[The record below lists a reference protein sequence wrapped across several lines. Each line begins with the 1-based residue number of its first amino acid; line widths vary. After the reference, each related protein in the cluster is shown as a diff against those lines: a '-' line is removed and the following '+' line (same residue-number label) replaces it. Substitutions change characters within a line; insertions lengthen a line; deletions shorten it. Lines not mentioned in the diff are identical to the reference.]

1 MPREIRSAPLRYG
14 LALASFALILL
25 LSFAL
30 QRFLPF
36 RVDLTFLII
45 IAMIASAWYLGRGP
59 GLLFAVVFEATL
71 DYFAAAPLSMRSSI
85 IIVNRLILFVSLV
98 WFASSRRKVEKRL
111 REQREW
117 LEVTLASIGDA
128 VIATDV
134 KGSVIFINPIAES
147 LTGRSMPE
155 AANKP
160 LNEIFMIINEETREP
175 VESPFSTVM
184 REGIV
189 VGLANHSI
197 LVTNDDREIPIEDSG
212 APIRDPDGKIFGVI
226 VVFHDV
232 SERRQAERE
241 RESLL
246 EREQVA
252 RSEAETANRLK
263 DEFLATV
270 SHELRTPLSAILG
283 WSSMLNSGQV
293 SEEIARNALSI
304 IERNAKAQAG
314 IISDILDVSRIIT
327 GKLHIDPQ
335 LVELGPIIN
344 AVVDTQRLAASAKGI
359 SLTVAI
365 DPSVGLVA
373 GDPDR
378 LQQVIWNL
386 VSNAIK
392 FTPREGRIEVRLD
405 LVDGQVQVTVS
416 DTGKGIDKEFIPYV
430 FERFRQADSSTTR
443 AHGGLG
449 LGLAIVRHLVELHGG
464 SVAAESAGEDRGA
477 VFKVRLPAA
486 DVAGLAGVNLKSELT
501 VPEEPS
507 QVQAALPD
515 LTGWRVLVVDDE
527 PDTLEVVRIMLAQ
540 FGAEVRVAASSNG
553 ALEAFVEWQ
562 PDVLVSDVGMP
573 DQDGYDLITKVRA
586 LSPEQGGDTPAAA
599 LTAHV
604 GDEDRV
610 RALAAG
616 YQAHIKKPVDPRTLG
631 AAVLGLG
638 KREKKTTSKVL

>member
-1 MPREIRSAPLRYG
+1 MPTEIRSAPLRYG
-14 LALASFALILL
+14 LALATFALILL

-59 GLLFAVVFEATL
+59 GLLFALVFEATL
-71 DYFAAAPLSMRSSI
+71 DYFAAAPLSMRSSVI
-85 IIVNRLILFVSLV
+85 IFNRLVLFVSLV
-98 WFASSRRKVEKRL
+98 IFASSRRNVEKRL

-117 LEVTLASIGDA
+117 LKVTLASIGDA

-147 LTGRSMPE
+147 LTGWSMPP

-160 LNEIFMIINEETREP
+160 LNQIFRIINEETREP
-175 VESPFSTVM
+175 VENPFSTVM

-189 VGLANHSI
+189 VGLANHTI
-197 LVTNDDREIPIEDSG
+197 LVTKDGREIPIEDSG
-212 APIRDPDGKIFGVI
+212 APIRDADGKIIGVI

-232 SERRQAERE
+232 SERRQDERE
-241 RESLL
+241 RELLL

-252 RSEAETANRLK
+252 RTEAETANRLK

-283 WSSMLNSGQV
+283 WSAMLNSGQV
-293 SEEIARNALSI
+293 DEETARNALSI

-327 GKLHIDPQ
+327 GKLHIEPQ
-335 LVELGPIIN
+335 PVELGPIIN
-344 AVVDTQRLAASAKGI
+344 AVVDTQRLAAGAKGI
-359 SLTVAI
+359 SLEVTI
-365 DPSVGLVA
+365 DPAVGLVA

-392 FTPREGRIEVRLD
+392 FTPRDGHIEVRLE
-405 LVDGQVQVTVS
+405 LVESHVQVTVS
-416 DTGKGIDKEFIPYV
+416 DSGKGIEEGFLPYV

-464 SVAAESAGEDRGA
+464 SVTAESAGEDRGA
-477 VFKVRLPAA
+477 VFRVQLPSA
-486 DVAGLAGVNLKSELT
+486 DVAGLGGVNLKSGLAFT
-501 VPEEPS
+501 EERGQES
-507 QVQAALPD
+507 ATRPD

-527 PDTLEVVRIMLAQ
+527 PDTLEVVRMMLAQ
-540 FGAEVRVAASSNG
+540 FGADVRVAASSNG
-553 ALEAFVEWQ
+553 AFEVFLEWH

-604 GDEDRV
+604 GDEDRS

-616 YQAHIKKPVDPRTLG
+616 YQAHIKKPVDPLTLG
-631 AAVLGLG
+631 VAVAGLG
-638 KREKKTTSKVL
+638 RRGKRISL